1 MILIPW
7 RLGSNFWK
15 VGSRKVFSVNEH
27 DLESQLQTLDEN
39 VPSSRLPKRRR
50 FLVGT
55 HSDDV
60 LENLITEVSEMK
72 GQIEGYK
79 KLAFRHKFSL
89 SFLESMDETFSCCI
103 CKRVPP
109 RTPLV
114 GCQVCSTLV
123 GCQRCT
129 DTWFGGPGGLTKP
142 CSKCGAPR
150 GLANSFILKRFDNFV
165 DQISEMMRDTNNNN
179 NNSSDD
185 DDGAGQFDDTLPIV
199 LPADE

>member
-1 MILIPW
+1 M
-7 RLGSNFWK
+7 WK

-39 VPSSRLPKRRR
+39 VPSSPLPKRRR

-103 CKRVPP
+103 CKRVPR
-109 RTPLV
+109 RTSLV
-114 GCQVCSTLV
+114 GFQVCSTLV

-129 DTWFGGPGGLTKP
+129 DIWFGGPG
-142 CSKCGAPR
+142 A
-150 GLANSFILKRFDNFV
+150 
-165 DQISEMMRDTNNNN
+165 
-179 NNSSDD
+179 
-185 DDGAGQFDDTLPIV
+185 LPN
-199 LPADE
+199 PALNVEPQEA

>member
-1 MILIPW
+1 M
-7 RLGSNFWK
+7 
-15 VGSRKVFSVNEH
+15 NEH

-39 VPSSRLPKRRR
+39 VPSSPLPKRRR

-123 GCQRCT
+123 GCRMCT
-129 DTWFGGPGGLTKP
+129 NIWFGGPGG
-142 CSKCGAPR
+142 AYQ
-150 GLANSFILKRFDNFV
+150 IL
-165 DQISEMMRDTNNNN
+165 
-179 NNSSDD
+179 
-185 DDGAGQFDDTLPIV
+185 P
-199 LPADE
+199 

>member
-1 MILIPW
+1 M
-7 RLGSNFWK
+7 
-15 VGSRKVFSVNEH
+15 GSRKVFAVNEH
-27 DLESQLQTLDEN
+27 DLESRQQTLDEN
-39 VPSSRLPKRRR
+39 VPNSPLPKRRR
-50 FLVGT
+50 SLVGT
-55 HSDDV
+55 HSEDV

-109 RTPLV
+109 KTPLV
-114 GCQVCSTLV
+114 GCQVFSTLV

-129 DTWFGGPGGLTKP
+129 DIWFGGPGELTKSCP
-142 CSKCGAPR
+142 KCTAQR
-150 GLANSFILKRFDNFV
+150 GLANSFILKGFDNFV
-165 DQISEMMRDTNNNN
+165 DQICEMMRDTNNNN
-179 NNSSDD
+179 NNSSHD

>member
-1 MILIPW
+1 M
-7 RLGSNFWK
+7 
-15 VGSRKVFSVNEH
+15 GSRKVFAVNEH
-27 DLESQLQTLDEN
+27 DLESLQQTLDEN
-39 VPSSRLPKRRR
+39 VPNSPLPKRRS
-50 FLVGT
+50 LVGT
-55 HSDDV
+55 HGEDV
-60 LENLITEVSEMK
+60 FENLITEVSEMK

-109 RTPLV
+109 KTPLV
-114 GCQVCSTLV
+114 GCQVFSTLV

-129 DTWFGGPGGLTKP
+129 DIWFGGPGELTKSCP
-142 CSKCGAPR
+142 KCRAQR
-150 GLANSFILKRFDNFV
+150 GLANSFILKGFDNFV
-165 DQISEMMRDTNNNN
+165 DQICEMMRDTNNNN
-179 NNSSDD
+179 NNSSHD

>member
-1 MILIPW
+1 M
-7 RLGSNFWK
+7 WK

-103 CKRVPP
+103 
-109 RTPLV
+109 
-114 GCQVCSTLV
+114 STLA

-129 DTWFGGPGGLTKP
+129 DTWFGGPGGLTKS
-142 CSKCGAPR
+142 CHKCRAPI
-150 GLANSFILKRFDNFV
+150 GLANSFILKGFDNFV
-165 DQISEMMRDTNNNN
+165 DQISKMMRDTNNNN
-179 NNSSDD
+179 NDTSSDD
-185 DDGAGQFDDTLPIV
+185 DDDAGQFDDTLPIV